1 MNIILQKWED
11 LDIRHL
17 AEITADI
24 RTYEGLGDQTAEEV
38 EDFLNV
44 SNERYPLE
52 IVLLLVEDQKI
63 LGWLGLERV
72 TESMGEISR
81 WHPFVVQE
89 TDRDIVAQ
97 QLISKVISYARDN
110 GMSRMEVGFGGL
122 SETNI
127 GTYNKRQSW
136 YESAEWNKL
145 EDNSFMFINPMDTL
159 IEGAGIPEGFNL
171 RPLLDV
177 DNNILFRCYHEAF
190 TTGQA
195 TWIYDMTEEQRRQE
209 FEKLFD
215 RSQHI
220 NGHASLIVEKEGEI
234 VGFALVISRS
244 DEEEHLESIGVH
256 SSVRGKGLGKLLL
269 SSIIQILCDQNAD
282 RLTLGVDPVNIPA
295 VKLYENFGFKLSSR
309 TVTYSW
315 KVKD

>member
-1 MNIILQKWED
+1 MNIILQKWDE
-11 LDIRHL
+11 LNTRHL
-17 AEITADI
+17 AKITANI
-24 RTYEGLGDQTAEEV
+24 RTYEGIGDQTVDDV
-38 EDFLNV
+38 ENFLNA

-122 SETNI
+122 SETNRS
-127 GTYNKRQSW
+127 TYNKRQSW
-136 YESAEWNKL
+136 YESAEWHKL
-145 EDNSFMFINPMDTL
+145 EDNSFMFINPTDIR
-159 IEGAGIPEGFNL
+159 IEEVGIPEGFKL
-171 RPLLDV
+171 RALLDV
-177 DNNILFRCYHEAF
+177 DNDKLFHCYHESF

-195 TWIYDMTEEQRRQE
+195 TWIYDMNEEQRRQE

-220 NGHASLIVEKEGEI
+220 NGPASLIVEKKGKI

-244 DEEEHLESIGVH
+244 SEEEHLESIGVH

-269 SSIIQILCDQNAD
+269 SRIIQILCDQNAD
-282 RLTLGVDPVNIPA
+282 RLTLGVDPVNLPA
-295 VKLYENFGFKLSSR
+295 VNLYEIIGFKLSSR

-315 KVKD
+315 KLKD

>member
-17 AEITADI
+17 AEITAEI
-24 RTYEGLGDQTAEEV
+24 RQYEGLGDQTVDQV
-38 EDFLNV
+38 ENFLNI

-52 IVLLLVEDQKI
+52 IVLLLVEDQNI

-72 TESMGEISR
+72 TESIGEISR

-89 TDRDIVAQ
+89 TDRDLVAQ
-97 QLISKVISYARDN
+97 HLISKIKSYARDN

-127 GTYNKRQSW
+127 DTYNKRQSW
-136 YESAEWNKL
+136 YEPAEWYKL
-145 EDNSFMFINPMDTL
+145 EDNSFMFINPTDTL
-159 IEGAGIPEGFNL
+159 IEEVGIPEGFKL

-177 DNNILFRCYHEAF
+177 DNDKLFHCYHESF

-195 TWIYDMTEEQRRQE
+195 TWIYDMNEEQRRQE

-220 NGHASLIVEKEGEI
+220 NESASLIVEKEGEL

-244 DEEEHLESIGVH
+244 KEEEHLESIGVH
-256 SSVRGKGLGKLLL
+256 SSVRGKYLGKLLL
-269 SSIIQILCDQNAD
+269 SRIIQILCDQNVD
-282 RLTLGVDPVNIPA
+282 RLTLGVDPVNLPA
-295 VKLYENFGFKLSSR
+295 VKLYEKLGFKLSSR

-315 KVKD
+315 KFKD